1 MKLKKIFPVLI
12 LLISSFTQNSHAGN
26 VYQKDWANSDK
37 FVSVRNVGDKVL
49 FQVCQRP
56 DLPGYC
62 ETLGNPNGYST
73 KEVKHL
79 QRKLRLQGVGLM
91 GAYGAI
97 VIAGAAIGGMA
108 GITLAIKLV
117 PMMSVTQFFTIFGV
131 SFIGTTSGVVAT
143 RAFAEMHLNPAKK
156 RTMAAVLA
164 NEKLDLYVD
173 SIDKYLNDLENALSL
188 LDRSEPAQ
196 KSMQMAMP

>member
-1 MKLKKIFPVLI
+1 
-12 LLISSFTQNSHAGN
+12 
-26 VYQKDWANSDK
+26 
-37 FVSVRNVGDKVL
+37 
-49 FQVCQRP
+49 
-56 DLPGYC
+56 
-62 ETLGNPNGYST
+62 
-73 KEVKHL
+73 
-79 QRKLRLQGVGLM
+79 M